1 MQPASLRK
9 SFLVLGFLSLF
20 LFGDSAFAQKAGRS
34 YREFPAYGFKFKPLR
49 DWSDVPVNDRV
60 ASRDVI
66 GQFEAMKALLVK
78 IDGNNRAS
86 YKPSLKVMRVMPEAA
101 STGTGAKKKKAK
113 EKTVK
118 DLVDDLSGSLVAD
131 SLEEAE
137 VETSTIKMGKGL
149 EGTREVLTVMLDTR
163 GDEVPVTWDVTTIE
177 LADFKVIFAWDYP
190 SAEKKVV
197 KAWSAAVK
205 KSMGTFRIVEIEE
218 RMSDG
223 GPVDSGSAYPDLLA
237 YHQREVAQTPG
248 WDLLETPSKKYLI
261 KTNSE
266 DRKDLKAVIARLE
279 ASRKLYEEDF
289 PPESPIKEVSIVR
302 ICATQEDFNTYGQTG
317 GGVAG
322 YFNPRSEELVLYFP
336 QGSAKMTMSVMT
348 HECFHQYCHFLFE
361 RSAAHR
367 WFDEGH
373 GDYYGAWKMRGRKL
387 VPNDDMELGLARTPE
402 IKRMLRDGTVKPL
415 SKHIRFNHP
424 EWQGQGPSNVSCYAQ
439 SFSIIYFLREGAR
452 GRVKSSYW
460 KKGYAQI
467 IPNYIKTLNDGFR
480 GAYGEIREDAQN
492 DLDDLDAD
500 EAEGKA
506 GDNLRKRLKSPWDY
520 LGLRDKLDIW
530 EAAMEASWG
539 LVDEDEFEERWK
551 KFVMKEM

>member
-1 MQPASLRK
+1 MQPKHHRK
-9 SFLVLGFLSLF
+9 LF
-20 LFGDSAFAQKAGRS
+20 LALTFLGLLFIGDSASAQKPGRT
-34 YREFPAYGFKFKPLR
+34 YRNFPAYGFKFKPLR
-49 DWSDVPVNDRV
+49 DWSDVPVNERLKKR
-60 ASRDVI
+60 SVI
-66 GQFEAMKALLVK
+66 GQFEAERPLMVK
-78 IDGNNRAS
+78 YDGNNRAT
-86 YKPSLKVMRVMPEAA
+86 YKPALKVVRIMPEAA
-101 STGTGAKKKKAK
+101 STGSGAKKKKK
-113 EKTVK
+113 EWSVK
-118 DLVDDLSGSLVAD
+118 DFVDDLSGSLVPD
-131 SLEEAE
+131 SLEDAE
-137 VETSTIKMGKGL
+137 VETSIIKMGKGL
-149 EGTREVLTVMLDTR
+149 QGTREVLTVRLDTR
-163 GDEVPVTWDVTTIE
+163 GDEVPIVWDVTTIV
-177 LADFKVIFAWDYP
+177 LSDFKVVFAWDYP
-190 SAEKKVV
+190 GGEKKVV
-197 KAWSAAVK
+197 KSWSSAVK
-205 KSMGTFRIVEIEE
+205 KAMATFRIVEIEE
-218 RMSDG
+218 RMDSG
-223 GPVDSGSAYPDLLA
+223 GPVTSDSSYEVLLA
-237 YHQREVAQTPG
+237 HHKRDVAQTPG
-248 WDLLETPSKKYLI
+248 WDLIETPSKQYLI

-266 DRKDLKAVIARLE
+266 DRKDLKAVVARLE
-279 ASRKLYEEDF
+279 ASRLLFEQDF
-289 PPESPIKEVSIVR
+289 PPSSPILQISIVR

-387 VPNDDMELGLARTPE
+387 VPNDDMDLGLARTPE
-402 IKRMLRDGTVKPL
+402 IKKMFRDGTVKPL

-452 GRVKSSYW
+452 GQVKRSYW
-460 KKGYAQI
+460 KKEYGQI

-480 GAYGEIREDAQN
+480 GAYAEIREDAQN

-500 EAEGKA
+500 EAEGKE
-506 GDNLRKRLKSPWDY
+506 GDRLRERLENPWTY
-520 LGLRDKLDIW
+520 LGLKDKLEIW
-530 EAAMEASWG
+530 DAAMEASWG

>member
-1 MQPASLRK
+1 MQSKHHRK
-9 SFLVLGFLSLF
+9 LF
-20 LFGDSAFAQKAGRS
+20 LALTFLGLLFIGDSASAQKPGRT
-34 YREFPAYGFKFKPLR
+34 YRNFPAYGFKFKPLR
-49 DWSDVPVNDRV
+49 DWSDVPVNERLKKR
-60 ASRDVI
+60 SVI
-66 GQFEAMKALLVK
+66 GQFEAERPLMVK
-78 IDGNNRAS
+78 YDGNNRAT
-86 YKPSLKVMRVMPEAA
+86 YKPALKVVRIMPEAA
-101 STGTGAKKKKAK
+101 STGSGAKKKKK
-113 EKTVK
+113 EWSVK
-118 DLVDDLSGSLVAD
+118 DFVDDLSGSLVPD
-131 SLEEAE
+131 SLEDAE
-137 VETSTIKMGKGL
+137 VETSIIKMGKGL
-149 EGTREVLTVMLDTR
+149 QGTREVLTVRLDTR
-163 GDEVPVTWDVTTIE
+163 GDEVPIVWDVTTIV
-177 LADFKVIFAWDYP
+177 LSDFKVVFAWDYP
-190 SAEKKVV
+190 GGEKKVV
-197 KAWSAAVK
+197 KSWSSAVK
-205 KSMGTFRIVEIEE
+205 KAMATFRIVEIEE
-218 RMSDG
+218 RMDSG
-223 GPVDSGSAYPDLLA
+223 GPVTSDSSYEVLLA
-237 YHQREVAQTPG
+237 HHKRDVAQTPG
-248 WDLLETPSKKYLI
+248 WDLIETPSKQYLI

-266 DRKDLKAVIARLE
+266 DRKDLKAVVARLE
-279 ASRKLYEEDF
+279 ASRLLFEQDF
-289 PPESPIKEVSIVR
+289 PPSSPILQISIVR

-387 VPNDDMELGLARTPE
+387 VPNDDMDLGLARTPE
-402 IKRMLRDGTVKPL
+402 IKKMFRDGTVKPL

-452 GRVKSSYW
+452 GQVKRSYW
-460 KKGYAQI
+460 KKEYGQI

-480 GAYGEIREDAQN
+480 GAYAEIREDAQN

-500 EAEGKA
+500 EAEGKE
-506 GDNLRKRLKSPWDY
+506 GDRLRERLENPWTY
-520 LGLRDKLDIW
+520 LGLKDKLEIW
-530 EAAMEASWG
+530 DAAMEASWG

>member
-1 MQPASLRK
+1 MQVKLIRK
-9 SFLVLGFLSLF
+9 LALVLTV
-20 LFGDSAFAQKAGRS
+20 FGLVLMGDTASAQKPGRS
-34 YREFPAYGFKFKPLR
+34 YREFSAYGFKFKPLR
-49 DWSDVPVNDRV
+49 DWSDVPVNDRL
-60 ASRDVI
+60 AAQNVI
-66 GQFEAMKALLVK
+66 GQLEAMKPLMVK
-78 IDGNNRAS
+78 YDGNNRAT
-86 YKPSLKVMRVMPEAA
+86 YKPNLKVIRIVPEAA
-101 STGTGAKKKKAK
+101 STGTGSKKKKTK
-113 EKTVK
+113 EWSVK
-118 DLVDDLSGSLVAD
+118 DLVESLTGSLVAD

-137 VETSTIKMGKGL
+137 VKTTTIKMGKGV
-149 EGTREVLTVMLDTR
+149 EGAREVLTVMMDTR
-163 GDEVPVTWDVTTIE
+163 GDEIPITWDVTSVQ
-177 LADFKVIFAWDYP
+177 LPDFRVVFAWDYP
-190 SAEKKVV
+190 AAEKKVV
-197 KAWSAAVK
+197 KAWSSAIK
-205 KSMGTFRIVEIEE
+205 KSMGTFRLMEIEE

-223 GPVDSGSAYPDLLA
+223 GPVDSSSSYEDLLA
-237 YHQREVAQTPG
+237 FHKRDVAQTPG
-248 WDLLETPSKKYLI
+248 WDLIETPSKQYLI

-279 ASRKLYEEDF
+279 ASRRLYEQDF
-289 PPESPIKEVSIVR
+289 PPPSPIKEISIVR

-373 GDYYGAWKMRGRKL
+373 GDYYGAWKMRGRNL
-387 VPNDDMELGLARTPE
+387 VPNPDMGLGLARTPE
-402 IKRMLRDGTVKPL
+402 IKRMFRNGTVKPL

-452 GRVKSSYW
+452 GRVKRSYW
-460 KKGYAQI
+460 KKDYGQI

-480 GAYGEIREDAQN
+480 GAYADIREDAQGE
-492 DLDDLDAD
+492 LDELDAD
-500 EAEGKA
+500 EAEGKQ
-506 GDNLRKRLKSPWDY
+506 GDRLRKKIESPWDY

-539 LVDEDEFEERWK
+539 LIDENEFEERWK

>member
-1 MQPASLRK
+1 
-9 SFLVLGFLSLF
+9 V
-20 LFGDSAFAQKAGRS
+20 
-34 YREFPAYGFKFKPLR
+34 
-49 DWSDVPVNDRV
+49 
-60 ASRDVI
+60 
-66 GQFEAMKALLVK
+66 
-78 IDGNNRAS
+78 
-86 YKPSLKVMRVMPEAA
+86 
-101 STGTGAKKKKAK
+101 
-113 EKTVK
+113 
-118 DLVDDLSGSLVAD
+118 
-131 SLEEAE
+131 
-137 VETSTIKMGKGL
+137 
-149 EGTREVLTVMLDTR
+149 
-163 GDEVPVTWDVTTIE
+163 
-177 LADFKVIFAWDYP
+177 
-190 SAEKKVV
+190 
-197 KAWSAAVK
+197 
-205 KSMGTFRIVEIEE
+205 
-218 RMSDG
+218 
-223 GPVDSGSAYPDLLA
+223 
-237 YHQREVAQTPG
+237 
-248 WDLLETPSKKYLI
+248 
-261 KTNSE
+261 
-266 DRKDLKAVIARLE
+266 RLE

-387 VPNDDMELGLARTPE
+387 VPNDDMDLGLARTPE
-402 IKRMLRDGTVKPL
+402 IKRMLREGTVKPL

-460 KKGYAQI
+460 KKEYAQI

-492 DLDDLDAD
+492 SLDDLDAD
-500 EAEGKA
+500 EVEGKA
-506 GDNLRKRLKSPWDY
+506 GDSLRERLKSPWDY

-539 LVDEDEFEERWK
+539 LVDENEFEERWK
-551 KFVMKEM
+551 EFVMKEM

>member
-1 MQPASLRK
+1 MQSKHHRK
-9 SFLVLGFLSLF
+9 LF
-20 LFGDSAFAQKAGRS
+20 LALTFLGLLFIGDSASAQKPGRT
-34 YREFPAYGFKFKPLR
+34 YRNFPAYGFKFKPLR
-49 DWSDVPVNDRV
+49 DWSDVPVNDRLKKR
-60 ASRDVI
+60 SVI
-66 GQFEAMKALLVK
+66 GQFEAERPLMVK
-78 IDGNNRAS
+78 YDGNNRAT
-86 YKPSLKVMRVMPEAA
+86 YKPALKVVRIMPEAA
-101 STGTGAKKKKAK
+101 STGSGAKKKKK
-113 EKTVK
+113 EWSVK
-118 DLVDDLSGSLVAD
+118 DFVDDLSGSLVPD
-131 SLEEAE
+131 SLEDAE
-137 VETSTIKMGKGL
+137 VETSIIKMGKGL
-149 EGTREVLTVMLDTR
+149 QGTREVLTVRLDTR
-163 GDEVPVTWDVTTIE
+163 GDEVPIVWDVTTIV
-177 LADFKVIFAWDYP
+177 LSDFKVVFAWDYP
-190 SAEKKVV
+190 GGEKKVV
-197 KAWSAAVK
+197 KSWSSAVK
-205 KSMGTFRIVEIEE
+205 KAMATFRIVEIEE
-218 RMSDG
+218 RMDSG
-223 GPVDSGSAYPDLLA
+223 GPVTSDSSYEVLLA
-237 YHQREVAQTPG
+237 HHKRDVAQTPG
-248 WDLLETPSKKYLI
+248 WDLIETPSKQYLI

-266 DRKDLKAVIARLE
+266 DRKDLKAVVARLE
-279 ASRKLYEEDF
+279 ASRHLFEQDF
-289 PPESPIKEVSIVR
+289 PPSSPILQISIVR

-387 VPNDDMELGLARTPE
+387 VPNDDMDLGLARTPE
-402 IKRMLRDGTVKPL
+402 IKKMFREGTVKPL

-452 GRVKSSYW
+452 GRVKRSYW
-460 KKGYAQI
+460 KKEYGQI

-480 GAYGEIREDAQN
+480 GAYAEIREEAQT

-500 EAEGKA
+500 EAEGKD
-506 GDNLRKRLKSPWDY
+506 GDELRKRLENPWTY
-520 LGLRDKLDIW
+520 LLLGDKIEIW
-530 EAAMEASWG
+530 ETAMEASWG